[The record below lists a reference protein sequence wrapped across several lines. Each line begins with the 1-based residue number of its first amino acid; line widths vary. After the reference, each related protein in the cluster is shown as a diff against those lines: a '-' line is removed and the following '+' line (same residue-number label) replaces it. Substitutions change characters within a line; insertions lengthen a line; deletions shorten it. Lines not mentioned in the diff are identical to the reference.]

1 LVRSPPPI
9 GFGSSIFDAG
19 LLYVPGSIL
28 LLVAGPLAGVVVSKR
43 GAKLPLVLGSVVLSA
58 SFLYF
63 YLRHDTKLQVVF
75 GLMVM
80 SFGMGFMMVSM
91 INIIIQSVRQ
101 AETGMAT
108 AMNTLFRTT
117 GGVVGPTIAGVFLA
131 QYVSPLI
138 IQTPRGPISGPLLP
152 NATAFNY
159 IFLTALAISIVGVLV
174 TLLVN
179 SRAGEIEVHEPIEE
193 GAAAS

>member
-1 LVRSPPPI
+1 
-9 GFGSSIFDAG
+9 
-19 LLYVPGSIL
+19 
-28 LLVAGPLAGVVVSKR
+28 
-43 GAKLPLVLGSVVLSA
+43 LVLGSVILSA

-63 YLRHDTKLQVVF
+63 YLQHDTKLQVVF

-80 SFGMGFMMVSM
+80 SFGMGFMMVST

-131 QYVSPLI
+131 QYVSPFI
-138 IQTPRGPISGPLLP
+138 IQTQGAPSPVRSCQTRRRLTTSSSPR
-152 NATAFNY
+152 
-159 IFLTALAISIVGVLV
+159 LASQ
-174 TLLVN
+174 
-179 SRAGEIEVHEPIEE
+179 
-193 GAAAS
+193 

>member
-1 LVRSPPPI
+1 LLSKI

-43 GAKLPLVLGSVVLSA
+43 GAKLPLVFGSVVLAA

-63 YLRHDTKLQVVF
+63 CCSTKLQVVF

-108 AMNTLFRTT
+108 AMNTLFKTT

-131 QYVSPLI
+131 QYISPLI

-159 IFLTALAISIVGVLV
+159 IFLTALGISIVGVLV

-179 SRAGEIEVHEPIEE
+179 SRAGEIEVYEPVEE
-193 GAAAS
+193 GAAASCSG